1 MSYLTHCMLIFT
13 WLYISAFR
21 NVSFLPLCHWIIRTL
36 PLRTFIC
43 TLKCFHAPL
52 LVSFQQSHGVEVTTE
67 EIVHFSNFLDFALHL
82 CFRDLA
88 KKIRATDRGH
98 LVSLDKDIGRKQKK
112 HKNKFDIHK
121 SLICRRVR
129 GGHAA
134 GSCSHC
140 IRLRNPLG
148 QRMWSQNLCQA
159 ATHMRLWIHKQH
171 CWWAIGTLLCFL
183 GPGKCFP
190 RLVPRKKVLNYF
202 STAKAWL
209 FKIYIYL
216 FDLAKPGLTCGT
228 WDLGSPLQ
236 HENS

>member
-1 MSYLTHCMLIFT
+1 MSCLTHCMLIFT

-52 LVSFQQSHGVEVTTE
+52 LVSFQQSHGVEVTRE

-82 CFRDLA
+82 CFSDLA

-134 GSCSHC
+134 GSCSCC
-140 IRLRNPLG
+140 IRLRKKSSWPAHVESEPLPSG
-148 QRMWSQNLCQA
+148 HSNEALDTQTALLVSYWHTAVFSGPREMLC
-159 ATHMRLWIHKQH
+159 
-171 CWWAIGTLLCFL
+171 
-183 GPGKCFP
+183 
-190 RLVPRKKVLNYF
+190 
-202 STAKAWL
+202 
-209 FKIYIYL
+209 
-216 FDLAKPGLTCGT
+216 
-228 WDLGSPLQ
+228 
-236 HENS
+236 